1 MKTIGRF
8 GGSMMA
14 LAGVVA
20 VLLTGLLAVPASGQT
35 CHVAQAGQTS
45 GEPYDGWGNAASNI
59 QVAVDYAIANGYD
72 DVVVSNGIYILTQE
86 LVIDAPITV
95 RSFERGLSGATN
107 TIIERDTAAG
117 EFRVVRMGP
126 GALLEGFT
134 VRKGEFGYVQPD
146 SRGGGIL
153 MTNATV
159 RHCIVTGN
167 KLNGLAN
174 RPTYGAGIY
183 ADGGLIDGCVVTGN
197 LSYTSAGGIYAAG
210 AVVSNCVV
218 AGNKATT
225 KYDGGGIMLAK
236 GGMAVGCVVTNNTAK
251 RWGGGI
257 ATLDA
262 GYTATIRNCLVAGNT
277 TTAAPSEGGGGVSPQ
292 SGALIVENC
301 TIAGNTVTDLSGVG
315 GGLWVR
321 SGATAAITNSIVYF
335 NTAASSADISNAG
348 TFSAGF
354 SCSPDLVD
362 GENGNKTADPE
373 FTAYEGSAYGLG
385 SESPCANAG
394 TNLAW
399 TTAAGAVD
407 LAGNPRIMAAVVD
420 MGAYELQVSGAE
432 FGCSFSGVPV
442 TGTNSLQVVF
452 SASLTG
458 SEAQTNNA
466 WYGWD
471 FTNDDSY
478 DRAGSGL
485 AVITNL
491 YSEPGRYTVRLV
503 VSNALGEVTNRIRTD
518 YITVY
523 APIAH
528 VSTNGLPQW
537 PYATWATAATN
548 IQDALDVGGNTP
560 VLVTNGTYRV
570 TNTLAMAGGAVLR
583 SVNGAVHTIIERDAS
598 AGSFR
603 VLEMDPDSELD
614 GFTVRN
620 GSLNYENGA
629 GVHMTLAT
637 VRNCVV
643 TGNTL
648 GGLANRPASGAG
660 IYAIGGLIA
669 DSVMTGNSADTHG
682 GGIYMTDAGLVS
694 NCTVTANATT
704 RYDGGGIA
712 LVNGATAMHCVVTN
726 NTATGWGGGIA
737 ASGNGVNTIRNCLVA
752 GNRTTAAADE
762 GGGGVVAS
770 GTLIIESST
779 IATNRVTH
787 SSGVGGGLWVRTG
800 ATAAITNTIVYF
812 NTATSNADISNA
824 GTFSAG
830 FSCSPGLTPDVN
842 GNSVADP
849 LFTDAAAGDYTL
861 SKSSRCKEAG
871 TNADWMLTA
880 TDLAGED
887 RIRGKRVDMGA
898 YEAEYTPTGTV
909 AIIR

>member
-1 MKTIGRF
+1 V
-8 GGSMMA
+8 S
-14 LAGVVA
+14 
-20 VLLTGLLAVPASGQT
+20 GLWLAVAGQVNAQT
-35 CHVAQAGQTS
+35 CYVARAGQTP

-59 QVAVDYAIANGYD
+59 QTAVDYAAANGYD
-72 DVVVSNGIYILTQE
+72 EVVVSNGTYAATQ
-86 LVIDAPITV
+86 LVVHAAITV
-95 RSFERGLSGATN
+95 RSFEGDLSGAAN
-107 TIIERDTAAG
+107 TIIERDTTLG
-117 EFRVVRMGP
+117 NFRVVLLTP
-126 GALLEGFT
+126 GAVLEGFT

-167 KLNGLAN
+167 KLNGLSN
-174 RPTYGAGIY
+174 RATYGAGIY

-197 LSYTSAGGIYAAG
+197 LSYSMAGGIYAGG

-218 AGNKATT
+218 AGNTVT
-225 KYDGGGIMLAK
+225 YYDGGGIMLAK
-236 GGMAVGCVVTNNTAK
+236 GGMAVSCVVTNNTAK
-251 RWGGGI
+251 RWGGGV
-257 ATLDA
+257 ASRDA
-262 GYTATIRNCLVAGNT
+262 GYTATIRNCQVAGNS
-277 TTAAPSEGGGGVSPQ
+277 TAGKASEGGGGVSPQ

-315 GGLWVR
+315 GGVWVR
-321 SGATAAITNSIVYF
+321 AGATAALTNTIVYF
-335 NTAASSADISNAG
+335 NTAASSADIANAG
-348 TFSAGF
+348 TFSAGY
-354 SCSPDLVD
+354 SCSPALVD

-373 FTAYEGSAYGLG
+373 FAAYEGSAYGLG
-385 SESPCANAG
+385 PESPCANAG

-407 LAGNPRIMAAVVD
+407 LAGNPRNMAAVVD

-432 FGCSFSGVPV
+432 FGCSFSGEPV

-452 SASLTG
+452 TASLTG

-471 FTNDDSY
+471 FTNGGTY
-478 DRAGSGL
+478 GQSGTNL
-485 AVITNL
+485 VTVTNL
-491 YSEPGRYTVRLV
+491 YPEPGRYTVRLV
-503 VSNALGEVTNRIRTD
+503 ASNALGEVTNRIRTD

-537 PYATWATAATN
+537 PYAAWATAAAN

-570 TNTLAMAGGAVLR
+570 TSTLAMAGGAVLR

-643 TGNTL
+643 TGNSL

-669 DSVMTGNSADTHG
+669 DSVMTGNSAYTHG

-712 LVNGATAMHCVVTN
+712 LVNGATATHCVVTN
-726 NTATGWGGGIA
+726 NTANRWGGGVA
-737 ASGNGVNTIRNCLVA
+737 LSGSGYTATLRDGLVA
-752 GNRTTAAADE
+752 DNRATGADGQ
-762 GGGGVVAS
+762 GGGGVSAYNT
-770 GTLIIESST
+770 GAAIENCT
-779 IATNRVTH
+779 ITSNHVTH
-787 SSGVGGGLWVRTG
+787 LTGSGGGIWST
-800 ATAAITNTIVYF
+800 ATASVMLTNSIVYF
-812 NTATSNADISNA
+812 NAATTLSDIDCEGA
-824 GTFSAG
+824 FAPGY
-830 FSCSPGLTPDVN
+830 SCSPGLTPGVS
-842 GNSVADP
+842 GNIVGDP

-861 SKSSRCKEAG
+861 SKPSPCKEAG
-871 TNADWMLTA
+871 TNLTWMLTA
-880 TDLAGED
+880 TDLAGEP

-898 YEAEYTPTGTV
+898 YEAEYTAPGTV
-909 AIIR
+909 VIIR